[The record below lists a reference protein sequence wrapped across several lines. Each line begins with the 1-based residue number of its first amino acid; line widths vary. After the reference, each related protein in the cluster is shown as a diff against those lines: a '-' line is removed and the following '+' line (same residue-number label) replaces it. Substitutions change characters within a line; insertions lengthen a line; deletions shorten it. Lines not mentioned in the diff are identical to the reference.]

1 MATQRIDTA
10 KEEEEE
16 EEEEEKRWVEWEG
29 YIYVG

>member
-16 EEEEEKRWVEWEG
+16 EEEEENRWVEWEG

>member
-10 KEEEEE
+10 KEKEEE